1 MFILAQIVNLELIQK
16 SEPGWFTP
24 GNIVSL
30 SVAIIAALAVVY
42 NVWKTGKINTEINNN
57 NNEFK
62 EKIENNNKEIEKE
75 MKISNQEF
83 QEKLNKTNI
92 DANITAK
99 ARIEWIQSVRIAASE
114 LITAYNMSL
123 IDYKNGSN
131 EFLDKRNKIQLKTNL
146 LIMYFGNDSD
156 YGKGGTKISYN
167 KENSKIFIKKEIKS
181 KMLNLKSNEGKNDLI
196 VDFLN
201 VLKETFDLYIE
212 KSPHMDKS
220 DLQKSENDLMKEISD
235 NVDEFITEED
245 EYRNVIKSQVQT
257 RAYDE
262 KTGKILEEELSS
274 IQKNLD
280 FLNIPN
286 ELREELK
293 FLINVLRI
301 YLKIE
306 WTKAKKGK

>member
-99 ARIEWIQSVRIAASE
+99 ARIEWIRSVRIAASE

-167 KENSKIFIKKEIKS
+167 KENSKIFIKNEIKN

-201 VLKETFDLYIE
+201 VLKETFDLYIK
-212 KSPHMDKS
+212 KSPYMDQS
-220 DLQKSENDLMKEISD
+220 DLQKSENSLMIDIGRNENELIM
-235 NVDEFITEED
+235 DEDGKVITP
-245 EYRNVIKSQVQT
+245 QVQT
-257 RAYDE
+257 RVYDE
-262 KTGKILEEELSS
+262 EIKNKLEEELSS
-274 IQKNLD
+274 IQKDLN

-286 ELREELK
+286 ELSEELK

-306 WTKAKKGK
+306 WTKAKEGK